1 MRDLSTAEKL
11 MGVKTESEL
20 IIYNCNKYPEVN
32 FRMKEVKNNKGNT
45 IKRNVDGRES
55 PVHSITVEN
64 LNKEPHEP
72 DEVTFNVFK
81 YGQRQ
86 YQVTFSCPI
95 MGLTEW
101 MKPFNSKKAAIDF
114 AENMAE
120 AT

>member
-1 MRDLSTAEKL
+1 MEE
-11 MGVKTESEL
+11 VKKGWCLTPPSR
-20 IIYNCNKYPEVN
+20 KT
-32 FRMKEVKNNKGNT
+32 KNNKGNT